1 MTTPS
6 TPAFSPEQQAWYE
19 KACQR
24 IDPQRLQKLL
34 FSIVDIHS
42 PTGAAR
48 AASEFMARHLAEVG
62 LKARYQPMTD
72 TSGNVLAELRGSGG
86 GASLM
91 LYAPI
96 DTHLDL
102 TEAES
107 EWTGARGE
115 ADMQPRAQSLGDWVF
130 GLGASNPKAMV
141 ATLTEIEIGRAH
153 V

>member
-1 MTTPS
+1 
-6 TPAFSPEQQAWYE
+6 
-19 KACQR
+19 
-24 IDPQRLQKLL
+24 
-34 FSIVDIHS
+34 
-42 PTGAAR
+42 
-48 AASEFMARHLAEVG
+48 MARHLAEVG

-107 EWTGARGE
+107 EWTGAKGE
-115 ADMQPRAQSLGDWVF
+115 ADMQPRVPRRLGVRPGRLQPQGHGGHPDRDRHRADR
-130 GLGASNPKAMV
+130 GRGALVGDLLVGMADGGMPVDISARNHGACPTACCICSTG
-141 ATLTEIEIGRAH
+141 ARPPTSR
-153 V
+153 

>member
-1 MTTPS
+1 
-6 TPAFSPEQQAWYE
+6 
-19 KACQR
+19 
-24 IDPQRLQKLL
+24 
-34 FSIVDIHS
+34 
-42 PTGAAR
+42 
-48 AASEFMARHLAEVG
+48 MARHLAEVG

-115 ADMQPRAQSLGDWVF
+115 ADMQPRPGSTTGCSGWAPPTPRPWW
-130 GLGASNPKAMV
+130 PP
-141 ATLTEIEIGRAH
+141 
-153 V
+153 